1 MVIFAANILI
11 MKSLFIAIAFF
22 LTLTLS
28 AQTQKELETNVTQM
42 YNNTVKGNYESLLEL
57 TYPKIFDIVPK
68 AQMLEVLKNMINGDG
83 YTMMII
89 DTAPNFV
96 YGPIKKI
103 GTGSYCMIKHDLKM
117 KMIFTERLTAE
128 EGKQMIETFK
138 AGMKTDDVNFD
149 ATENSITLK
158 KQAEVIAVADALTQN
173 KWMFLNRSGNPLM
186 AKIFDAKV
194 MKELGL

>member
-1 MVIFAANILI
+1 
-11 MKSLFIAIAFF
+11 MKLRFLALTFF
-22 LTLTLS
+22 LTLTVS
-28 AQTQKELETNVTQM
+28 AQTQKELETGLGQM
-42 YNNTVKGNYESLLEL
+42 YSNTVKGNYEELLKL
-57 TYPKIFDIVPK
+57 TYPKIFEIVPK
-68 AQMLEVLKNMINGDG
+68 DQMLQVLKNMMNGDG
-83 YTMMII
+83 YTMFIL
-89 DTAPNFV
+89 DTPPNFM
-96 YGPIKKI
+96 YGAIKKI
-103 GTGSYCMIKHDLKM
+103 GEGSYCMVKHDLKM

-138 AGMKTDDVNFD
+138 AGMKTEDVNFD

-158 KQAEVIAVADALTQN
+158 KQAEVIAVADTLTQN